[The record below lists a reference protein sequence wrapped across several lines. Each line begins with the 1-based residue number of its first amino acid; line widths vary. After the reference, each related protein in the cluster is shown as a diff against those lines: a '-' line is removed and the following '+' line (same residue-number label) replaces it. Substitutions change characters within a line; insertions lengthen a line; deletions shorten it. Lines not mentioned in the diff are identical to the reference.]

1 MFDGVGL
8 VIKIFCLVNS
18 EDIHENVLEKIICVS
33 VENVLKTIAVTS
45 LGQWFSECFLV
56 FPGGCSDPIRES

>member
-1 MFDGVGL
+1 MFDVVSL
-8 VIKIFCLVNS
+8 VIKIFRLVNS

-45 LGQWFSECFLV
+45 FRQ
-56 FPGGCSDPIRES
+56 

>member
-1 MFDGVGL
+1 M
-8 VIKIFCLVNS
+8 IKILCLVNS

-56 FPGGCSDPIRES
+56 FPGGC